1 MSELPPWAGAEMIR
15 MADEEFVASMEPLD
29 LTEFKDAEI
38 ARLQHQWSE
47 SDKAWLAAKQEIAR
61 LREAGVGYSQ
71 QTVDAIT
78 KEREQLRAEN
88 ERLRDALIQV
98 IQIGGG
104 AVASEEA
111 RVAEQALRGDI
122 SEQ

>member
-1 MSELPPWAGAEMIR
+1 MSELPTWAGAEMIR

-61 LREAGVGYSQ
+61 LSSA
-71 QTVDAIT
+71 
-78 KEREQLRAEN
+78 LR
-88 ERLRDALIQV
+88 RLRESIHRYEDHEV
-98 IQIGGG
+98 RE
-104 AVASEEA
+104 VVVDVVN
-111 RVAEQALRGDI
+111 RALRGESD
-122 SEQ
+122 